1 MFQGG
6 QTPYGH
12 NASFHGLISLQ
23 WMIIHFSFATGF
35 ILCSSSPHP
44 PTKLSRCVWSQ
55 PSLAPRMFLSGS
67 HHLRTFLPT
76 SESQGILGVVSL
88 LLASRR
94 FFMLSAVGWK
104 AQVWAICSSP
114 LCTLGD
120 QRDFFLKWS
129 AYFLGVELTS
139 WWEIICLWCESF
151 VTALGSLAGVLMK
164 GLPFNTVDRPTAEN
178 AQWPFLQLITF
189 RVWDRSSSP
198 VLELLT
204 ISLCWLLGTF
214 PRTVGR

>member
-35 ILCSSSPHP
+35 ILCSFFFP
-44 PTKLSRCVWSQ
+44 PSWAGVWSQ
-55 PSLAPRMFLSGS
+55 PSLAPRMFLAGS

-76 SESQGILGVVSL
+76 SESQGIQGVVSL

-94 FFMLSAVGWK
+94 FVMLSAVGWK
-104 AQVWAICSSP
+104 TRVWAICSSP

-120 QRDFFLKWS
+120 QRDFFLKWP
-129 AYFLGVELTS
+129 AYFLGVDFTS
-139 WWEIICLWCESF
+139 WWEIICLWCESL
-151 VTALGSLAGVLMK
+151 VTALGSGRRARER
-164 GLPFNTVDRPTAEN
+164 T
-178 AQWPFLQLITF
+178 
-189 RVWDRSSSP
+189 SS
-198 VLELLT
+198 EQG
-204 ISLCWLLGTF
+204 W
-214 PRTVGR
+214 